1 MDLPRHLNPFR
12 VDFEKAV
19 KELEAKYDIKIGIG
33 RISYD
38 DKGFSTKMNVVKVAD
53 GNPEKSMD
61 QAMYETHCKEFG
73 LTLNDYG
80 KRVDVGNGYVGKIV
94 SIIPRSY
101 KYPIIIES
109 YAGKQFKT
117 SARSVLKALG
127 R

>member
-1 MDLPRHLNPFR
+1 MDLPRHLDKFR
-12 VDFEKAV
+12 LDFKSAV
-19 KELEAKYDIKIGIG
+19 AELEKQYDIKIGIG

-38 DKGFSTKMNVVKVAD
+38 NKGFSTKMNVVKVAD
-53 GNPEKSMD
+53 GNSEKSMD

-80 KRVDVGNGYVGKIV
+80 KRVDVGDGYVGRIV

-101 KYPIIIES
+101 KYPIIVETLG
-109 YAGKQFKT
+109 GKQFKT
-117 SARSVLKALG
+117 SARSVLKELG